1 MAENEDNIY
10 YHSVYEIDGTLDWER
25 VCDIESTDIDVIKKM
40 FLEAPIFDGK
50 SFWQVEKQIAWLD
63 ESEPIIKRSE

>member
-25 VCDIESTDIDVIKKM
+25 VCDIESTDIDVIKKCSLKHQ
-40 FLEAPIFDGK
+40 FLMENHFGK
-50 SFWQVEKQIAWLD
+50 
-63 ESEPIIKRSE
+63 